1 MGLCD
6 LIHPTSLLIPQSN
19 LARRNRS
26 GVAAAGGLF
35 RPHPFTYNMDSVEL
49 FGETHSVG
57 EVVAGGLFR
66 AYSFNC
72 LIHLTGKGSVEL
84 QGFSDLISPPIV
96 STSPSCL
103 ARGKGS
109 VER

>member
-1 MGLCD
+1 
-6 LIHPTSLLIPQSN
+6 
-19 LARRNRS
+19 
-26 GVAAAGGLF
+26 
-35 RPHPFTYNMDSVEL
+35 MDSAEL

-66 AYSFNC
+66 AYSSNR
-72 LIHLTGKGSVEL
+72 LIHLTGNSVEL